1 MCVFAIDC
9 GSHPVT
15 PLLVPAVLVL
25 VVFSYALS
33 SIADLAPV
41 LTTIVVVVVPVV
53 LVVVVVVIIVVVVV
67 VIIVIIVVVIIRTS
81 SRAFV
86 LQPHPLLALD
96 LAVHAAT
103 ELKSNQLCHALQHA
117 ATHPCSRRVEQANHK
132 YNMRY
137 GR

>member
-1 MCVFAIDC
+1 MCVFAIEC

-53 LVVVVVVIIVVVVV
+53 LVVVVVVIIVVVV

>member
-53 LVVVVVVIIVVVVV
+53 LVVVVVVIIVVVV